1 MGQGSSKTRRLS
13 KPYEGCQSLS
23 PARSAISV
31 SDAAGYGGNEAGQ
44 CVFLLALFFRGDDG
58 WSTSCSGWKFR
69 DRMLEG
75 ENKGVRD
82 GGSSTVGKYSAALL
96 WRLGGDHT
104 RSGTE

>member
-1 MGQGSSKTRRLS
+1 MRDANLFLPHGQQYLS
-13 KPYEGCQSLS
+13 
-23 PARSAISV
+23 
-31 SDAAGYGGNEAGQ
+31 
-44 CVFLLALFFRGDDG
+44 LALRGAVEMKLVNMFFPWLSSFRGDDG

-75 ENKGVRD
+75 ENQGVRD